1 MNRRTS
7 SASHRRTAAAPTAE
21 ISASDAPEGEQTTP
35 LKYNECQEA
44 VEKLTEFLS
53 HELSPESQT
62 ELTTHLHE
70 CKGCFSKFHFE
81 ETLLSTIREQIEQ
94 ISAPPALR
102 DKILRL
108 IDAEAAAP

>member
-7 SASHRRTAAAPTAE
+7 SASHRRTAAAPTAD
-21 ISASDAPEGEQTTP
+21 SPSDAPDGEQNPP

-70 CKGCFSKFHFE
+70 CKGCFSKFSFE
-81 ETLLSTIREQIEQ
+81 ETLLSTIREQIDQ

-102 DKILRL
+102 DKILHL
-108 IDAEAAAP
+108 IDVEAAAP